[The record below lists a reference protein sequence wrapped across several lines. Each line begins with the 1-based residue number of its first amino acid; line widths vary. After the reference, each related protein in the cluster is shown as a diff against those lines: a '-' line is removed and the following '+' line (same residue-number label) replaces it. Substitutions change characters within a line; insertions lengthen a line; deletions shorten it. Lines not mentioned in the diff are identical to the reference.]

1 MQALQELSGVT
12 EEQEDEQAQY
22 CVAAGERVLEARR
35 RAATVWSCCNESV
48 ELAGIPPAADE
59 PPPPTSDEF

>member
-22 CVAAGERVLEARR
+22 CVAVGERVLEA
-35 RAATVWSCCNESV
+35 
-48 ELAGIPPAADE
+48 
-59 PPPPTSDEF
+59 